1 MRTIP
6 RETRGIFVF
15 GHSFPTVLPYKL
27 YCVFTGEPEM
37 IDRKSTKALLT
48 GLLNNDDA
56 EIRRVVD
63 ACFEARMKKEL
74 EGATKAVFES
84 IGNPGKPIVG

>member
-1 MRTIP
+1 
-6 RETRGIFVF
+6 
-15 GHSFPTVLPYKL
+15 
-27 YCVFTGEPEM
+27 M

-56 EIRRVVD
+56 EIRRIVD
-63 ACFEARMKKEL
+63 ACFEAKMKEEL